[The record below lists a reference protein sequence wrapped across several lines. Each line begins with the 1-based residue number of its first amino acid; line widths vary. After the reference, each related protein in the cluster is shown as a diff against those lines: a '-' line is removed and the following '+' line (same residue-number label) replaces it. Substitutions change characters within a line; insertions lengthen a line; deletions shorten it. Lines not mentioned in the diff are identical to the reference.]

1 MIILGEWIPRF
12 CCYPLRFKLKSSI
25 ECVVP
30 EIRTHANRLACW
42 VGRRKEKEGVSVR
55 ESVSESDSESESE
68 KESESVRERDE
79 RGRYA

>member
-1 MIILGEWIPRF
+1 
-12 CCYPLRFKLKSSI
+12 
-25 ECVVP
+25 VVP